1 MYDLTLKDSFLRRFE
16 QSVKACWSKTALV
29 EYNQAGITYG
39 ELAAELEKTNLWWR
53 AAGLLPGDKIAIN
66 ARSSAGWA
74 KTFFAAQT
82 GGFVAVQL
90 FNGFTPADTMHL
102 VDHSD
107 SRILYTEKAIFEK
120 MNFAAMPQLLGAI
133 DTKTGELLAAR
144 GDFAQIY
151 EKRDEIFAAAHPDGL
166 RAEDVSYPD
175 RPLDE
180 LCALMYTSGS
190 TGNPKGVMISIR
202 NFSSNIQLIPNHFP
216 YRREDNYVSVLPY
229 AHIFGLVYDLM
240 APLCYGMTLCI
251 LFVPPVP
258 AYLKPA
264 LRDYKP
270 YVFFAVP
277 LIINKM
283 IDDTIGEFIRSKSGS
298 AKLADYKNNPDF
310 CEALRTIFMNAFGG
324 NLGLLITGGAAMPE
338 QLERLFLE
346 QLKVPFVTGYGMT
359 ECTPTITL
367 GHKETYV
374 MKECG
379 EPVPEGIELKI
390 DSPDPHKV
398 AGEVLVRGH
407 VVFSGYYK
415 NPEATRAVFTD
426 DGWFRTGDLGTI
438 DGMGR
443 TFLVGRSKSM
453 ILGTNG
459 QNIFPEEIEVVL
471 NQLPYVQESIVV
483 GRNGQLTALIVPDQT
498 MLADQNIDSATLTSI
513 MDANLATLNEKIPA
527 YSSVHGYEVLF
538 TPFAKT
544 PKGSIKR
551 FMYK

>member
-1 MYDLTLKDSFLRRFE
+1 MYNLTANDSFLRTFQRAILE
-16 QSVKACWSKTALV
+16 CWDKPAIE
-29 EYNQAGITYG
+29 EYKSSSITYG
-39 ELAAELEKTNLWWR
+39 ELAAELEKTVRFWK
-53 AAGLLPGDKIAIN
+53 AAGLQAGDKIAIN
-66 ARSSAGWA
+66 ARSSAGWGKA
-74 KTFFAAQT
+74 FFAAQT

-90 FNGFTPADTMHL
+90 FNGFTPADTMQL
-102 VDHSD
+102 VNHSD
-107 SRILYTEKAIFEK
+107 SRILYTEKAIFDK
-120 MNFAAMPQLLGAI
+120 MDFETMPALLGAI
-133 DTKTGELLAAR
+133 DTKSGELLAAR
-144 GDFAQIY
+144 GNFAELY
-151 EKRDEIFAAAHPDGL
+151 AARDAAFAAAYPGGFTRDDV
-166 RAEDVSYPD
+166 RFAERD
-175 RPLDE
+175 LDD

-190 TGNPKGVMISIR
+190 TGNPKGVMITIR

-216 YRREDNYVSVLPY
+216 YKREDNYVSVLPY

-251 LFVPPVP
+251 LYVPPVP
-258 AYLKPA
+258 ANLKPA
-264 LRDYKP
+264 LRQYKP
-270 YVFFAVP
+270 FVFFAVP

-283 IDDTIGEFIRSKSGS
+283 LDDTIGEFIRSKSGA
-298 AKLADYKNNPDF
+298 AKLADHEHNPDF

-324 NLGLLITGGAAMPE
+324 NLGLMITGGAAMPE

-390 DSPDPHKV
+390 DSPDPRHV
-398 AGEVLVRGH
+398 AGEVIVRGH
-407 VVFSGYYK
+407 VVFTGYYK
-415 NPEATRAVFTD
+415 NPEATRAVLSE

-438 DGMGR
+438 DEQGR
-443 TFLVGRSKSM
+443 VFLVGRSKSM

-471 NQLPYVQESIVV
+471 NQLPYVQESLIVSRE
-483 GRNGQLTALIVPDQT
+483 GRLTALIVPNQNL
-498 MLADQNIDSATLTSI
+498 LAEQNIDAHTLEQI
-513 MDANLATLNEKIPA
+513 MNTNLSDLNKKIPA
-527 YSSVHGYEVLF
+527 YSAVGGYEILF
-538 TPFAKT
+538 DPFAKT

-551 FMYK
+551 FMYR

>member
-1 MYDLTLKDSFLRRFE
+1 MYNLTANDSFLKTFQRAILE
-16 QSVKACWSKTALV
+16 CWDKPAIE
-29 EYNQAGITYG
+29 EYKSSSITYG
-39 ELAAELEKTNLWWR
+39 ELAAELDKTVRFWK
-53 AAGLLPGDKIAIN
+53 AAGLQAGDKIAIN
-66 ARSSAGWA
+66 ARSSAGWG

-90 FNGFTPADTMHL
+90 FNGFTPADTMQL
-102 VDHSD
+102 VNHSD
-107 SRILYTEKAIFEK
+107 SRILYTEKAIFDK
-120 MNFAAMPQLLGAI
+120 MDFEAMPALLGAI
-133 DTKTGELLAAR
+133 DTRSGELLAAR
-144 GDFAQIY
+144 GDFAERY
-151 EKRDEIFAAAHPDGL
+151 AARDAAFAAAYPGGFT
-166 RAEDVSYPD
+166 RADVRFAERD
-175 RPLDE
+175 LDE

-190 TGNPKGVMISIR
+190 TGNPKGVMISVR

-216 YRREDNYVSVLPY
+216 YKREDNYVSVLPY

-251 LFVPPVP
+251 LYVPPVP
-258 AYLKPA
+258 ANLKPA
-264 LRDYKP
+264 LRQYRP
-270 YVFFAVP
+270 FVFFAVP

-283 IDDTIGEFIRSKSGS
+283 LDDTIGEFIRSKSGA
-298 AKLADYKNNPDF
+298 AKLADHVHNPDF

-324 NLGLLITGGAAMPE
+324 NLGLMITGGAAMPE

-390 DSPDPHKV
+390 DSPDPRHV
-398 AGEVLVRGH
+398 AGEVMVRGH
-407 VVFSGYYK
+407 VVFTGYYK
-415 NPEATRAVFTD
+415 NPEATRAVLSE

-438 DGMGR
+438 DELGR
-443 TFLVGRSKSM
+443 VFLVGRSKSM

-471 NQLPYVQESIVV
+471 NQLPYVQESLIVSRG
-483 GRNGQLTALIVPDQT
+483 GRLTALIVPNQNL
-498 MLADQNIDSATLTSI
+498 LAEQNIDAATLGQI
-513 MDANLATLNEKIPA
+513 MDNNLSDLNKKIPA
-527 YSSVHGYEVLF
+527 YSAVGGYEILF
-538 TPFAKT
+538 DPFAKT

-551 FMYK
+551 FMYR

>member
-1 MYDLTLKDSFLRRFE
+1 MYNLTANDSFLKTFQRAILE
-16 QSVKACWSKTALV
+16 CWDKPAIE
-29 EYNQAGITYG
+29 EYKSSSITYG
-39 ELAAELEKTNLWWR
+39 ELAAELDKTVRFWK
-53 AAGLLPGDKIAIN
+53 AAGLQAGDKIAIN
-66 ARSSAGWA
+66 ARSSAGWG

-90 FNGFTPADTMHL
+90 FNGFTPADTMQL
-102 VDHSD
+102 VNHSD
-107 SRILYTEKAIFEK
+107 SRILYTEKAIFDK
-120 MNFAAMPQLLGAI
+120 MDFEAMPALLAAI
-133 DTKTGELLAAR
+133 DTKSGELLAAR
-144 GDFAQIY
+144 GNFA
-151 EKRDEIFAAAHPDGL
+151 ELFAARDAAFAAAYPGGFT
-166 RAEDVSYPD
+166 RADVRFAERD
-175 RPLDE
+175 LDE

-190 TGNPKGVMISIR
+190 TGNPKGVMITVR

-216 YRREDNYVSVLPY
+216 YKREDNYVSVLPY

-251 LFVPPVP
+251 LYVPPVP
-258 AYLKPA
+258 ANLKPA
-264 LRDYKP
+264 LRQYRP
-270 YVFFAVP
+270 FVFFAVP

-283 IDDTIGEFIRSKSGS
+283 LDDTIGEFIRSKSGA
-298 AKLADYKNNPDF
+298 AKLADYVHNPDF

-324 NLGLLITGGAAMPE
+324 NLGLMITGGAAMPE

-390 DSPDPHKV
+390 DSPDPHHV
-398 AGEVLVRGH
+398 AGEVMVRGH
-407 VVFSGYYK
+407 VVFTGYYK
-415 NPEATRAVFTD
+415 NPEATRAVLSE
-426 DGWFRTGDLGTI
+426 DGWFRTGDLGTV
-438 DGMGR
+438 DEMGR
-443 TFLVGRSKSM
+443 VFLVGRSKSM

-471 NQLPYVQESIVV
+471 NQLPYVQESLIVSRG
-483 GRNGQLTALIVPDQT
+483 GRLTALIVPNQNL
-498 MLADQNIDSATLTSI
+498 LAEQNIDATTLEQI
-513 MDANLATLNEKIPA
+513 MDTNLSDLNKKIPA
-527 YSSVHGYEVLF
+527 YSAVGGYEILF
-538 TPFAKT
+538 DPFAKT

-551 FMYK
+551 FMYR

>member
-1 MYDLTLKDSFLRRFE
+1 MYNLTAKDSFLKTFQRAILE
-16 QSVKACWSKTALV
+16 CWDKPAIE
-29 EYNQAGITYG
+29 EYKSSSITYG
-39 ELAAELEKTNLWWR
+39 ELAAELDKTVRFWK
-53 AAGLLPGDKIAIN
+53 AAGLQAGDKIAIN
-66 ARSSAGWA
+66 ARSSAGWG

-90 FNGFTPADTMHL
+90 FNGFTPADTMQL
-102 VDHSD
+102 VNHSD
-107 SRILYTEKAIFEK
+107 SRILYTEKAIFDK
-120 MNFAAMPQLLGAI
+120 MDFEAMPALLGAI
-133 DTKTGELLAAR
+133 DTRSGELLAAR
-144 GDFAQIY
+144 GDFAERY
-151 EKRDEIFAAAHPDGL
+151 AARDAAFAAAYPGGFT
-166 RAEDVSYPD
+166 REDVRFAERD
-175 RPLDE
+175 LDE

-190 TGNPKGVMISIR
+190 TGNPKGVMITVR

-216 YRREDNYVSVLPY
+216 YKREDNYVSVLPY

-251 LFVPPVP
+251 LCIPPVP
-258 AYLKPA
+258 ANLKPA
-264 LRDYKP
+264 LRQYRP
-270 YVFFAVP
+270 FVFFAVP

-283 IDDTIGEFIRSKSGS
+283 LDDTIGEFIHSKSGA
-298 AKLADYKNNPDF
+298 AKLADHVHNPDF

-324 NLGLLITGGAAMPE
+324 NLGLMITGGAAMPE

-359 ECTPTITL
+359 ECTPTIAL

-390 DSPDPHKV
+390 DSPDPHHV
-398 AGEVLVRGH
+398 AGEVMVRGH
-407 VVFSGYYK
+407 VVFTGYYK
-415 NPEATRAVFTD
+415 NPEATRAVLSE

-438 DGMGR
+438 DELGR
-443 TFLVGRSKSM
+443 VFLVGRSKSM

-471 NQLPYVQESIVV
+471 NQLPYVQESLIVSRE
-483 GRNGQLTALIVPDQT
+483 GRLTALIVPNQNLLT
-498 MLADQNIDSATLTSI
+498 EQNIAAATLGQI
-513 MDANLATLNEKIPA
+513 MDNNLSDLNKKIPA
-527 YSSVHGYEVLF
+527 YSAVGGYEILF
-538 TPFAKT
+538 DPFAKT

-551 FMYK
+551 FMYR

>member
-1 MYDLTLKDSFLRRFE
+1 MYNLTINDSFLKTFQRATLE
-16 QSVKACWSKTALV
+16 CWDKPAIE
-29 EYNQAGITYG
+29 EYKSSSITYG
-39 ELAAELEKTNLWWR
+39 ELAAELDKTVRFWK
-53 AAGLLPGDKIAIN
+53 AAGLQAGDKIAIN
-66 ARSSAGWA
+66 ARSSAGWG

-90 FNGFTPADTMHL
+90 FNGFTPADTMQL
-102 VDHSD
+102 VNHSD
-107 SRILYTEKAIFEK
+107 SRILYTEKAIFDK
-120 MNFAAMPQLLGAI
+120 MDFEAMPALLGAI
-133 DTKTGELLAAR
+133 DTKSGELLAAR
-144 GDFAQIY
+144 GGFAEAY
-151 EKRDEIFAAAHPDGL
+151 AAREAAFAAAFPGGFTRDDV
-166 RAEDVSYPD
+166 RFAERD
-175 RPLDE
+175 LDE

-190 TGNPKGVMISIR
+190 TGNPKGVMITVR

-216 YRREDNYVSVLPY
+216 YKREDNYVSVLPY

-251 LFVPPVP
+251 LYVPPVP
-258 AYLKPA
+258 ANLKPA
-264 LRDYKP
+264 LRQYRP
-270 YVFFAVP
+270 FVFFAVP

-283 IDDTIGEFIRSKSGS
+283 LDDTIGEFIHSKSGA
-298 AKLADYKNNPDF
+298 AKLADHVHNPDF

-324 NLGLLITGGAAMPE
+324 NLGLMITGGAAMPE

-390 DSPDPHKV
+390 DSPDPRHV
-398 AGEVLVRGH
+398 AGEVMVRGH
-407 VVFSGYYK
+407 VVFTGYYK
-415 NPEATRAVFTD
+415 NPEATRAVLSE

-438 DGMGR
+438 DELGR
-443 TFLVGRSKSM
+443 VFLVGRSKSM

-471 NQLPYVQESIVV
+471 NQLPYVQESLIVS
-483 GRNGQLTALIVPDQT
+483 RNGRLTALIVPNQNL
-498 MLADQNIDSATLTSI
+498 LAEQNIDASTLGQI
-513 MDANLATLNEKIPA
+513 MDNNLTDLNKKIPA
-527 YSSVHGYEVLF
+527 YSAVGGYEILF
-538 TPFAKT
+538 DPFAKT

-551 FMYK
+551 FMYR

>member
-1 MYDLTLKDSFLRRFE
+1 MYDLTLQDSFLRRFE
-16 QSVKACWSKTALV
+16 QSVKACWDKTALV
-29 EYNQAGITYG
+29 EYNQPGISYG
-39 ELAAELEKTNLWWR
+39 ELAAELEMTCLWWR

-66 ARSSAGWA
+66 ARSSANWA

-120 MNFAAMPQLLGAI
+120 MDFEALPQLLGVI
-133 DTKTGELLAAR
+133 DTKSGELLAAR
-144 GDFAQIY
+144 GDFARIY
-151 EKRDEIFAAAHPDGL
+151 ENRDQLFAAAHPNGL
-166 RAEDVSYPD
+166 QPEDVRFPD

-190 TGNPKGVMISIR
+190 TGNPKGVMISVR
-202 NFSSNIQLIPNHFP
+202 NFSSNIQLIPHHFP
-216 YRREDNYVSVLPY
+216 YKREDNYVSVLPY

-251 LFVPPVP
+251 LYVPPVP

-283 IDDTIGEFIRSKSGS
+283 IDDTIGEFIRSKSGA

-324 NLGLLITGGAAMPE
+324 NLGLMITGGAAMPE

-390 DSPDPHKV
+390 DSPDPHHV

-415 NPEATRAVFTD
+415 NPEATRAVFTE

-438 DGMGR
+438 DDLGR

-453 ILGTNG
+453 ILGANG

-483 GRNGQLTALIVPDQT
+483 GRNGQLTALIVPNQA
-498 MLADQNIDSATLTSI
+498 MLEDQNIDADTLKSI
-513 MDANLATLNEKIPA
+513 MDANLATLNQKIPA
-527 YSSVHGYEVLF
+527 YSSVRGYEVQF